1 MSKKYKTRLAKG
13 EKVVCE
19 ENVTKMLKAAG
30 SDKILVPQ
38 VTSMIALY
46 YKAGAREVNARLFP
60 INTGK
65 YNKSIYYKGGPKARN
80 KYLKGG
86 QLSSIYEYNG
96 AVINPKEKAA
106 LSSINNPY
114 SKTSFITRGEIVIQP
129 RPWFFDTVR
138 KMRDSGVGEEATL
151 QAIRENM
158 YKKALDD

>member
-30 SDKILVPQ
+30 SDNVLVPQ

-46 YKAGAREVNARLFP
+46 YKEGAREVNARLFP
-60 INTGK
+60 INTGR
-65 YNKSIYYKGGPKARN
+65 YNKSIIYKGGPKARN

-96 AVINPKEKAA
+96 AIINPKNKQA
-106 LSSINNPY
+106 LSSVNNPH
-114 SKTSFITRGEIVIQP
+114 SKINFITKGEIEIKP
-129 RPWFFDTVR
+129 RPWFFDAVR
-138 KMRDSGVGEEATL
+138 KMRDSGVGEEAAM

-158 YKKALDD
+158 YKKAVDD

>member
-1 MSKKYKTRLAKG
+1 MSRKYKTRLAKG

-19 ENVTKMLKAAG
+19 ENVTKMLKDAG
-30 SDKILVPQ
+30 SDKVLVPQ

-65 YNKSIYYKGGPKARN
+65 YNRSIFYKGGPKARN

-96 AVINPKEKAA
+96 AIIKPKDKVAM
-106 LSSINNPY
+106 SSINNAH
-114 SKTSFITRGEIVIQP
+114 SKINFVSRGEIVIQP

-138 KMRDSGVGEEATL
+138 KMRDSGVGEEAAL